1 MITDLSQDA
10 AATPAVTAP
19 QARTEAPARLLQLP
33 DLAHFAALASRHL
46 ATCRHYNTRHAVV
59 LLAVEIP
66 ARPGNHAEGLRLQL
80 LLDAV
85 GARLRAR
92 LRDSDQVVQ
101 LNDMRFGVL
110 LIDAAKADLEAVQ
123 ARLHRALC
131 GQYGID
137 GQLLHVLARLGAAI
151 YPGGGSNGPEL
162 ALAANQALE
171 RSTLEQPWGGNA
183 GRARRE

>member
-1 MITDLSQDA
+1 MITELSKDA
-10 AATPAVTAP
+10 AVAPAATAP
-19 QARTEAPARLLQLP
+19 EARAETPARLLQLP

-46 ATCRHYNTRHAVV
+46 ATCRHYNTRHAIV
-59 LLAVEIP
+59 LLAVELP
-66 ARPGNHAEGLRLQL
+66 ARPGNQAEGRRLPL

-92 LRDSDQVVQ
+92 VRDSDQVVQ

-110 LIDAAKADLEAVQ
+110 LIDAAKADLDAVQ

-162 ALAANQALE
+162 VLSATQALE
-171 RSTLEQPWGGNA
+171 RSTLEQPWGGG
-183 GRARRE
+183 GRSRR

>member
-1 MITDLSQDA
+1 MITELSQHAADA
-10 AATPAVTAP
+10 PAVTAP
-19 QARTEAPARLLQLP
+19 EARTETPARLLQLP

-46 ATCRHYNTRHAVV
+46 ATCRHYNTRHAIV
-59 LLAVEIP
+59 LLAVELP
-66 ARPGNHAEGLRLQL
+66 ARPGNRAEGRRLQL
-80 LLDAV
+80 LLDAA

-92 LRDSDQVVQ
+92 LRDSDQLVQ

-110 LIDAAKADLEAVQ
+110 LIDAAKADLDAVQ

-137 GQLLHVLARLGAAI
+137 GQLFHVFARLGAAI

-162 ALAANQALE
+162 VLAANQALG
-171 RSTLEQPWGGNA
+171 RSTLEQPWGGNE
-183 GRARRE
+183 GRARRN